1 MAIDAFLV
9 DGIWCGGYEPG
20 RMFKKSCE
28 MHHRQRLK
36 RRSYIPLLRIPV
48 MIVVICIPKHVIG
61 RDGWAGYLHP
71 SQACWCLSGC

>member
-1 MAIDAFLV
+1 
-9 DGIWCGGYEPG
+9 
-20 RMFKKSCE
+20 MFKKSCE

-61 RDGWAGYLHP
+61 RDG
-71 SQACWCLSGC
+71 